1 MLELLQNFL
10 TPEVKNSILR
20 VALIV
25 IGVYAVHKFVI
36 DRIVDRIIRKI
47 IPSEKFELK
56 EEEEQRED
64 TIISVTLTTMHILLW
79 IVGGMIILSE
89 IGVDIGPLI
98 AAAGIGGLAIGF
110 GGQYLIRDV
119 INGLFVLLEN
129 QYNKGDVVCF
139 GDTCGVVEEVNLRR
153 TVLRDLDG
161 TVHTIPNGEISIA
174 SNLSDEYARVN
185 LDVGVGY
192 GTELEH
198 VMRVINRVGNELAE
212 DNAWK
217 DKIREAPQFLRVQ
230 EFGDSAVVIKILGE
244 TKPMEQWAVTGELR
258 KRLKIAFDREGI
270 EIPFPQRVIHKPG
283 E

>member
-1 MLELLQNFL
+1 MLELLQNLL

-20 VALIV
+20 VAFVV
-25 IGVYAVHKFVI
+25 IGIYAVHKFVI
-36 DRIVDRIIRKI
+36 DRIVERLIRKL
-47 IPSEKFELK
+47 IPAEKFKLA
-56 EEEEQRED
+56 EEEKQRED
-64 TIISVTLTTMHILLW
+64 TIIGVTLTTLHILLW

-89 IGVDIGPLI
+89 LGVDIGPLI

-185 LDVGVGY
+185 LDMGVGY
-192 GTELEH
+192 NTELEH
-198 VMRVINRVGNELAE
+198 VMRVINRVGNELAQDPE
-212 DNAWK
+212 WK
-217 DKIREAPQFLRVQ
+217 DKIKEAPQFLRVQ
-230 EFGDSAVVIKILGE
+230 EFGDSAIVIKILGE
-244 TKPMEQWAVTGELR
+244 TKPMQQWAVTGELR
-258 KRLKIAFDREGI
+258 KRLKVAFDREGI
-270 EIPFPQRVIHKPG
+270 EIPFPQRVIHKPS